1 MKRIGIVMGLVI
13 LLVAI
18 FSTNTVANG
27 EQIINE
33 DYFADKWE
41 VLLVGTPYGDVTLIF
56 HLTREDDGLK
66 GVITNDYDDTVTDI
80 ERISERDDSITF
92 FWTADIHFV
101 NLNLTKQDENNM
113 TGSLMNMFDATAVR
127 IVE

>member
-1 MKRIGIVMGLVI
+1 MGLVI

-18 FSTNTVANG
+18 FSANTVVKG
-27 EQIINE
+27 EQINNE

-66 GVITNDYDDTVTDI
+66 GVITSDFDDSVSEI
-80 ERISERDDSITF
+80 ERIAEREDSITF
-92 FWTADIHFV
+92 YWTADIHFV
-101 NLNLTKQDENNM
+101 NLDLTKQDENNM